1 VHLQRLDLK
10 VPVIAA
16 IWTSQRQN
24 QFPLPPLQAA
34 AQRMILCGGCLPAQ
48 REIGRK
54 TRICAKIAVILLL
67 LWPMTTTSGAYQ
79 IHTEA
84 RGPHWIAW
92 VTRGGDTKPDRSIV
106 LVAASRPEAEERA
119 RRWAE
124 QTQY

>member
-1 VHLQRLDLK
+1 LPQFGQVNVK
-10 VPVIAA
+10 
-16 IWTSQRQN
+16 TSS
-24 QFPLPPLQAA
+24 PLAPLQAA
-34 AQRMILCGGCLPAQ
+34 AQRMILCAGWLPAQ
-48 REIGRK
+48 REIGQK

-92 VTRGGDTKPDRSIV
+92 VTRGGDPKPDRSVV
-106 LVAASRPEAEERA
+106 LVAASQPEAEERA